1 MVESLLRSVLTHPKR
16 VWIVISLTLGI
27 GLLFSWPAVDSYSA
41 AKEHRAK
48 LESELQEGEALVGK
62 VDLYQKQAEKKKA
75 QLKLLEAK
83 TLSPAQIEKL
93 RSQLVVMVKESHCMV
108 RRVRLGDSS
117 LRQWYDEDS
126 PLESRMRLDSEKK
139 SEFRLRT
146 QLLNLAI
153 TGNLTD
159 VSEFLTK
166 LSQQDRLI
174 HTGGFQLRKSAE
186 DKNLMDLEIDL
197 LFFDLVP
204 LEVKKT

>member
-1 MVESLLRSVLTHPKR
+1 MVESLLRGVLTHPKR

-27 GLLFSWPAVDSYSA
+27 GLLFTWPAVDSYSA
-41 AKEHRAK
+41 AKEHRAQ

-62 VDLYQKQAEKKKA
+62 VDLYQKQAEKKQA
-75 QLKLLEAK
+75 QLKQLEAK
-83 TLSPAQIEKL
+83 TLSPAEIEKL

-126 PLESRMRLDSEKK
+126 PLESRMRLDAEKK

>member
-139 SEFRLRT
+139 SVFRLRT